1 MATRRLFKQVPKF
14 TVFELTLAEQC
25 AIDLWNGVNYVDGE
39 EMEVSDEEFF
49 IDFALPFYDLVKNQ
63 NTRNLITEF
72 SIRRLIRVANLKA
85 LFRSANPT
93 DFQAGIRC
101 IANDIVP
108 LYDGMISK
116 TLNLTPTGYGT
127 RALLELGT
135 RFVTPIK
142 APTRNGNYRV
152 PLASRV
158 LFFAIPDMLL
168 FNFSNELAEAML
180 FQKRPQA
187 AIPFFMETLH
197 TGLILNNGL
206 HSMELPP
213 PNIMGS
219 VLYKK
224 IQKTDWWQRR
234 VLDLALLLHF
244 GVVSARPQ
252 LHTKARQ
259 IVARKKTISTP

>member
-49 IDFALPFYDLVKNQ
+49 IDFALPFYDLVKNL

-108 LYDGMISK
+108 LYNGMISK

-127 RALLELGT
+127 RALLDMSWIIFFSL
-135 RFVTPIK
+135 K
-142 APTRNGNYRV
+142 V
-152 PLASRV
+152 PA
-158 LFFAIPDMLL
+158 
-168 FNFSNELAEAML
+168 
-180 FQKRPQA
+180 
-187 AIPFFMETLH
+187 
-197 TGLILNNGL
+197 L
-206 HSMELPP
+206 HS
-213 PNIMGS
+213 NS
-219 VLYKK
+219 
-224 IQKTDWWQRR
+224 
-234 VLDLALLLHF
+234 
-244 GVVSARPQ
+244 
-252 LHTKARQ
+252 
-259 IVARKKTISTP
+259 

>member
-1 MATRRLFKQVPKF
+1 MANRRLFKQVPKF
-14 TVFELTLAEQC
+14 TAFELALAEQC
-25 AIDLWNGVNYVDGE
+25 VIDLWNGINYVDGE
-39 EMEVSDEEFF
+39 GMEVSDEKFLIEF
-49 IDFALPFYDLVKNQ
+49 ARPFYNLVKNS
-63 NTRNLITEF
+63 NTQNLITEY

-85 LFRSANPT
+85 LFRSSNPT

-101 IANDIVP
+101 IAKDIVP
-108 LYDGMISK
+108 LYKGMTSNS
-116 TLNLTPTGYGT
+116 LNLTPTGYGT
-127 RALLELGT
+127 HAVLELGS

-152 PLASRV
+152 ALASRV

-187 AIPFFMETLH
+187 AIPYFMEILH

-206 HSMELPP
+206 HSMKLPP
-213 PNIMGS
+213 PNIMSS
-219 VLYKK
+219 VLYNK

-244 GVVSARPQ
+244 RVVSARPQ
-252 LHTKARQ
+252 LYTKARQ
-259 IVARKKTISTP
+259 LVARKKTTGIP

>member
-1 MATRRLFKQVPKF
+1 
-14 TVFELTLAEQC
+14 
-25 AIDLWNGVNYVDGE
+25 
-39 EMEVSDEEFF
+39 
-49 IDFALPFYDLVKNQ
+49 
-63 NTRNLITEF
+63 
-72 SIRRLIRVANLKA
+72 
-85 LFRSANPT
+85 
-93 DFQAGIRC
+93 
-101 IANDIVP
+101 
-108 LYDGMISK
+108 
-116 TLNLTPTGYGT
+116 
-127 RALLELGT
+127 
-135 RFVTPIK
+135 
-142 APTRNGNYRV
+142 
-152 PLASRV
+152 
-158 LFFAIPDMLL
+158 MLL

-224 IQKTDWWQRR
+224 IQKTAWWQRR